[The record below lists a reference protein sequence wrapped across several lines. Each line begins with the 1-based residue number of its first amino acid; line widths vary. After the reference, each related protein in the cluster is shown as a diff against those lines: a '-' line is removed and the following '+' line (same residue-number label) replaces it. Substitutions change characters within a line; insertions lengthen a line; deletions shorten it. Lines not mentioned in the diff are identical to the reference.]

1 MVEENGQQNAAPV
14 TDIKPADAKEVSPK
28 QMMETGFL
36 VMIPN
41 GGAAVVGDLDWKSAA
56 NIQIARPAT
65 FDDMYRL
72 VCDLKQVLES
82 MRNYQM
88 WEGKLKEKAVRQA
101 MENAQ
106 KGPELVKP

>member
-1 MVEENGQQNAAPV
+1 MAEENGQTAQPV
-14 TDIKPADAKEVSPK
+14 TEIKPVDVKDPQKTV
-28 QMMETGFL
+28 ETGFL
-36 VMIPN
+36 VMLPT
-41 GGAAVVGDLDWKSAA
+41 GGSAVVGDLDWKSAKDI
-56 NIQIARPAT
+56 NIARPAT

-82 MRNYQM
+82 VRNYQM

>member
-14 TDIKPADAKEVSPK
+14 TDIKPTDAKEAAQK
-28 QMMETGFL
+28 QTMETGFL
-36 VMIPN
+36 VMLPT
-41 GGAAVVGDLDWKSAA
+41 GGSAVVGDLDWKSAA
-56 NIQIARPAT
+56 DIKLIRPAT

-72 VCDLKQVLES
+72 VCDLKAVLES
-82 MRNYQM
+82 VRNYQM